1 MSLIDDRLYI
11 DPELVQFY
19 DLENDGGADL
29 DYCIAFAEGALSV
42 LDLGCGTGQV
52 AVALAPG
59 RKVTGVDPASAMLD
73 VARRRPGGD
82 SVEWVEADARH
93 VRLGKKFDLVL
104 LTGHAFQVFLTSE
117 DQRAVLATIAA
128 HLAPE
133 GRFIFDSRN
142 PAARAWLNWV
152 PEKSQRPVGHPSL
165 GAVQSWND
173 AAWDE
178 ATGVVTYETH
188 YKASDGRRFHAE
200 SKIAFPDKDT
210 LALMLEE
217 AGLVADRWL
226 GNWHGAPWTLTSREI
241 IPIGR
246 LR

>member
-52 AVALAPG
+52 AVAVASG
-59 RKVTGVDPASAMLD
+59 RYVTGVDPAGAMLD
-73 VARRRPGGD
+73 VARRRPGGEG
-82 SVEWVEADARH
+82 VTWVEGDARH
-93 VRLGKKFDLVL
+93 VRLGQKFDLVL
-104 LTGHAFQVFLTSE
+104 LTGHAFQVFLTAE
-117 DQRAVLATIAA
+117 DQQAVLATVAS

-142 PAARAWLNWV
+142 PAAREWLEWV
-152 PEKSQRPVGHPSL
+152 PEKSQRTVAHPSL
-165 GAVQSWND
+165 GTVRAWND

-178 ATGVVTYETH
+178 ASGVVTYDTFYE
-188 YKASDGRRFHAE
+188 AANGRRIHAE
-200 SKIAFPDKDT
+200 SKIAFPERNR
-210 LALMLEE
+210 LAGMLDE
-217 AGLVADRWL
+217 AGLAVDRWL
-226 GNWHGAPWTLTSREI
+226 GDWHGGPWTPTSREI

-246 LR
+246 PR

>member
-1 MSLIDDRLYI
+1 MDDRLYI

-29 DYCIAFAEGALSV
+29 DYCIAFAEGARSV

-52 AVALAPG
+52 AVTLATG
-59 RKVTGVDPASAMLD
+59 RDVTGVDPAGAMLD
-73 VARRRPGGD
+73 VARSRPGGQ
-82 SVEWVEADARH
+82 SVEWVEADARN

-104 LTGHAFQVFLTSE
+104 LTGHAFQVFLTAE

-142 PAARAWLNWV
+142 PAAREWLEWV
-152 PEKSQRPVGHPSL
+152 PEQSQRSVEHPRL
-165 GAVQSWND
+165 GTVKGWND

-178 ATGVVTYETH
+178 AAGVVTYETH
-188 YKASDGRRFHAE
+188 YEAADGRRFHAE
-200 SKIAFPDKDT
+200 SKIAFPDKD
-210 LALMLEE
+210 ALTGMLEE
-217 AGLVADRWL
+217 AGLAADRWL
-226 GNWHGAPWTLTSREI
+226 GDWYGAPWTPTSREI

>member
-1 MSLIDDRLYI
+1 MGLIDDRLYI

-19 DLENDGGADL
+19 DLENDGGPDL

-52 AVALAPG
+52 AVAVASG
-59 RKVTGVDPASAMLD
+59 RDVTGVDPAGAMLD
-73 VARRRPGGD
+73 VARKRPGGE
-82 SVEWVEADARH
+82 SVTWVEADARH

-104 LTGHAFQVFLTSE
+104 LTGHAFQVFLTAE

-142 PAARAWLNWV
+142 PAAREWLEWV
-152 PEKSQRPVGHPSL
+152 PEKSQRTVDHPRL

-178 ATGVVTYETH
+178 AAGVVTYDTFYE
-188 YKASDGRRFHAE
+188 AANGQRFHAE
-200 SKIAFPDKDT
+200 SKIAFPEKDK
-210 LALMLEE
+210 LAGMLDE
-217 AGLVADRWL
+217 AGLAVDPWL
-226 GNWHGAPWTLTSREI
+226 GDWHGAPWTPTSREI

>member
-19 DLENDGGADL
+19 DLENDGGADQG
-29 DYCIAFAEGALSV
+29 YCIAFAEGALSV

-52 AVALAPG
+52 AVAVASG
-59 RKVTGVDPASAMLD
+59 RDVTGVDPAGAMLD

-93 VRLGKKFDLVL
+93 VRLGQKFDLVL
-104 LTGHAFQVFLTSE
+104 LTGHAFQVFLTEE

-142 PAARAWLNWV
+142 PTAREWLEWV
-152 PEKSQRPVGHPSL
+152 PEESQRSVEHSRL
-165 GAVQSWND
+165 GTVQAWND

-178 ATGVVTYETH
+178 SAGVVTYDTFYE
-188 YKASDGRRFHAE
+188 AAGGQRFHAQ
-200 SKIAFPDKDT
+200 SKIAFPEKAT
-210 LALMLEE
+210 LAGMLHE
-217 AGLVADRWL
+217 AGLAVDRWL
-226 GNWHGAPWTLTSREI
+226 GDWQGAPWTPTSREI
-241 IPIGR
+241 IPVGR

>member
-19 DLENDGGADL
+19 DLENEGGADL
-29 DYCIAFAEGALSV
+29 DYCIAFAKGARSV

-52 AVALAPG
+52 AVTLAPG
-59 RKVTGVDPASAMLD
+59 RNVTGVDPAGAMLD
-73 VARRRPGGD
+73 VARGRPGGE

-104 LTGHAFQVFLTSE
+104 LTGHAFQVFLTAE

-133 GRFIFDSRN
+133 GRVIFDSRN
-142 PAARAWLNWV
+142 PAAREWLEWV
-152 PEKSQRPVGHPSL
+152 PEESQRSVQHPRL
-165 GAVQSWND
+165 GTVQAWND

-178 ATGVVTYETH
+178 TAGVVTYDTFYE
-188 YKASDGRRFHAE
+188 AAGGRRFHAQ
-200 SKIAFPDKDT
+200 SKIAFPGKDV
-210 LALMLEE
+210 LAKMLHE
-217 AGLVADRWL
+217 AGLAVDRWL
-226 GNWHGAPWTLTSREI
+226 GDWHGAPWTPASREI